1 MGTVVGILERERREY
16 VASFEVSI
24 THQVT
29 LLENE
34 VAFITP

>member
-24 THQVT
+24 THQVRPVG
-29 LLENE
+29 LF
-34 VAFITP
+34 FIA